1 MEVHVQFF
9 VNFALLFLLYVCS
22 SVVKGQSAILDVNVV
37 SVLFSISP
45 VIFSSKLESFLSCL
59 LLPNIIYF
67 NLSAFRVSLFV
78 FNQLEIWSSSLFNLL
93 CNTSEFGS

>member
-1 MEVHVQFF
+1 MFNFF
-9 VNFALLFLLYVCS
+9 NFALTLLAVSLICLLQFS
-22 SVVKGQSAILDVNVV
+22 KGSKCTPRYLYV

-45 VIFSSKLESFLSCL
+45 VIFSSKLESFLSFL

-67 NLSAFRVSLFV
+67 DLSAFRVSLFV